1 MSDKPSDIIV
11 KFMPAAIW
19 TQRAK
24 WELLQDYTSIN
35 GSITVPEGFITD
47 GASIPRLARNFFS
60 PTGRYFGAAI
70 IHDYILITE
79 KDWIKANIEFEAEL
93 TGLGISPIRKTLL
106 MSGVR
111 TYASFLKSIGKTSL
125 AKVDG
130 RTSLK

>member
-1 MSDKPSDIIV
+1 MASEIIV
-11 KFMPAAIW
+11 KFMPAATW
-19 TQRAK
+19 SQRAK

-79 KDWIKANIEFEAEL
+79 KDWIKANREFEAEL
-93 TGLGISPIRKTLL
+93 TGLGITSSRKTFL
-106 MSGVR
+106 MAGVK
-111 TYASFLKSIGKTSL
+111 TYAMFLKAIGKTSL
-125 AKVDG
+125 ATEDD